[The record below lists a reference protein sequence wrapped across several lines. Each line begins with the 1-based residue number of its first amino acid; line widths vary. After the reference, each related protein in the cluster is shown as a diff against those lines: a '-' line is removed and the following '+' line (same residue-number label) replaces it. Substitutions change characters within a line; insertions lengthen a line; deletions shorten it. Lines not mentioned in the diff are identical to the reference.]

1 MSNQAGRQGRAERAA
16 RMRAEQHAAER
27 RRRQLWISGGVAIAL
42 VVIVAASIGIYRST
56 SSVTA
61 TASHAPA
68 HTTSDYGY
76 VVEAASPEAA
86 DADADAEAPRVVAYE
101 DFLCPYCAQFESE
114 SGAWLLKQAQAGAIV
129 LEYRPIAF
137 LDQNSTTDYSTRA
150 ADAAACVADDAGTDA
165 FADMHQELFAR
176 QPAEGSA
183 GLTDDQLAQL
193 ATSAG
198 ADEDSVSSC
207 IDGATFEDWV
217 AKATDQASDDGV
229 SGTPTITVDGT
240 QVTPGAVP
248 TLDDV
253 RAAIAAA

>member
-1 MSNQAGRQGRAERAA
+1 
-16 RMRAEQHAAER
+16 MRAEQHAAER
-27 RRRQLWISGGVAIAL
+27 RRRKLWISGGVAIAL

-76 VVEAASPEAA
+76 VVEADSPDTAE
-86 DADADAEAPRVVAYE
+86 AEAPRVVAYE

-165 FADMHQELFAR
+165 FTDMHQALFAR
-176 QPAEGSA
+176 QAAEGSA
-183 GLTDDQLAQL
+183 GLTDDQLGPARDQRRSRQRTPCPRASTTPRSRTGSPRPPTKP
-193 ATSAG
+193 ATT
-198 ADEDSVSSC
+198 VSPAPRPSPST
-207 IDGATFEDWV
+207 APRSHPEPSPPSTM
-217 AKATDQASDDGV
+217 
-229 SGTPTITVDGT
+229 
-240 QVTPGAVP
+240 
-248 TLDDV
+248 
-253 RAAIAAA
+253 

>member
-1 MSNQAGRQGRAERAA
+1 MSNQARRQGRAERAA

-76 VVEAASPEAA
+76 VVEADSPDTAEA
-86 DADADAEAPRVVAYE
+86 DAPRVVAYE

-165 FADMHQELFAR
+165 FTDMHQELFAR

-198 ADEDSVSSC
+198 ADEDAVSSC
-207 IDGATFEDWV
+207 IDDATFEDWV